1 MTFQR
6 LDILLIAI
14 AYCIGSIPF
23 GYLIVQIK
31 KGIDLHSFGSGNIGA
46 TNVWRAAGR
55 SGAFL
60 TLFLDVAK
68 GFLAVWFADSW
79 TAHNPAV
86 IGLSAMAVF
95 LGHIFPV
102 FLHFRGGK
110 GVATGLGIFLYL
122 AAIPIFCTL
131 GVFITVLLL
140 SRYVSLGSI
149 VAAAVFPVLYFFMQ
163 FKNPSSQWTLIAVCF
178 CCFLIIVRHHDN
190 IRRLLD
196 GTENKFSGLLK

>member
-1 MTFQR
+1 
-6 LDILLIAI
+6 L
-14 AYCIGSIPF
+14 
-23 GYLIVQIK
+23 
-31 KGIDLHSFGSGNIGA
+31 GSGNIGA
-46 TNVWRAAGR
+46 TNVLRAVGR

-68 GFLAVWFADSW
+68 GFLTVWLADSW
-79 TAHNPAV
+79 TAHDPAA

-110 GVATGLGIFLYL
+110 GVATTLGIFLYL
-122 AAIPIFCTL
+122 AVIPMFCTL

-140 SRYVSLGSI
+140 SRYVSLGSV
-149 VAAAVFPVLYFFMQ
+149 VAASVFPVLYFFMQ
-163 FKNPSSQWTLIAVCF
+163 FKYPSSQWILTAVCF
-178 CCFLIIVRHHDN
+178 CCFLIVVRHHDN

-196 GTENKFSGLLK
+196 GTENKFSGFMK